1 MAAEALSNMAQA
13 GFPHLPPG
21 VPQYHYSPAVPG
33 MEPGPSSHPR
43 GPPSL
48 GTMTSASAAQPSPT
62 EGGAQQGSRDE
73 DPQSDDPDK
82 QKPAS
87 GGRRTGRSA
96 TMTND
101 EWARQRKD
109 NHVRPLTRP
118 THAPP
123 L

>member
-1 MAAEALSNMAQA
+1 MAQT

-21 VPQYHYSPAVPG
+21 VPIYQSQYPPQPG

-48 GTMTSASAAQPSPT
+48 AGMGGPGGPPPSQHSNGDGPGSDQDGDKPKSAS
-62 EGGAQQGSRDE
+62 
-73 DPQSDDPDK
+73 
-82 QKPAS
+82 
-87 GGRRTGRSA
+87 GRRTGRSA

-109 NHVRPLTRP
+109 NHVG
-118 THAPP
+118 PP
-123 L
+123 CFMS